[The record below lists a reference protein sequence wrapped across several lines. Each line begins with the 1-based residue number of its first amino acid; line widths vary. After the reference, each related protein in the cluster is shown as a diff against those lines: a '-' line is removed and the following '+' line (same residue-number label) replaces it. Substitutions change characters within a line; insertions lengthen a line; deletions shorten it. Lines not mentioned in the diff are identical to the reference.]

1 VEPVEALAR
10 PFALTLPILLLAG
23 CSPTC
28 GNRIISSLEAPGGGR
43 SAVLFQRNCGATT
56 VFSTQNS
63 VLPAA
68 GQPEDG
74 NAFRADAGH
83 EATVRLGAWGGP
95 WAEMR
100 WVSPRDLLIRYAAG
114 ARLFARE
121 EQVGDVH
128 IRYESVSR

>member
-1 VEPVEALAR
+1 MAR

-28 GNRIISSLEAPGGGR
+28 GNQIISSLDAPGGGR
-43 SAVLFQRNCGATT
+43 SAVLFQRHCGATT
-56 VFSTQNS
+56 GFSTQIS
-63 VLPAA
+63 VLPAG
-68 GQPEDG
+68 GQPGDSG
-74 NAFRADAGH
+74 NALRADAGH
-83 EATVRLGAWGGP
+83 EATVRVGAWGGP